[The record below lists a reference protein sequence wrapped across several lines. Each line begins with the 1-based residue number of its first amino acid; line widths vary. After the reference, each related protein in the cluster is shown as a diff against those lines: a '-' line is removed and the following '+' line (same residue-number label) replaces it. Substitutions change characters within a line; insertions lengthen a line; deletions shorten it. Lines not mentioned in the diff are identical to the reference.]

1 MWPVLHLRITGVVD
15 SSWPRCLPTQSS
27 DTVIQRNGLHAMRN
41 NVCLVITS
49 TLLNLARAG
58 LLFQSILAAG

>member
-27 DTVIQRNGLHAMRN
+27 DTVIQRNGLHGTRN